1 MKIVKY
7 SGKNCVRC
15 KLLDKILKHMNLEDV
30 CETIYME
37 DEGEQCF
44 IDKGIMTLPTI
55 IISKNNK
62 DITLSGQILPQ
73 DITDAIK
80 ELE

>member
-1 MKIVKY
+1 MKIIKY

-15 KLLDKILKHMNLEDV
+15 KLLDKILKHMDLEKICD
-30 CETIYME
+30 TIYME
-37 DEGEQCF
+37 DEGEQSF

-55 IISKNNK
+55 IIKNNDK
-62 DITLSGQILPQ
+62 EITLSGQILPQ

-80 ELE
+80 NLE